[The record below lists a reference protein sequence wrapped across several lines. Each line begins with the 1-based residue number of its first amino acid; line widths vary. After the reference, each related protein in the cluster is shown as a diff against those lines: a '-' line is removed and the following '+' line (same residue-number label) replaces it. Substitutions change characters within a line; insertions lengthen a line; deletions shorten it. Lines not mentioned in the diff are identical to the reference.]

1 MKTLLNIYLLFTMCV
16 SLTFATTA
24 IALIYTRENITVWAV
39 WVMVFFAILTA
50 LICLYFLLTENKK
63 G

>member
-16 SLTFATTA
+16 SLALATTA
-24 IALIYTRENITVWAV
+24 IALIYTHENITVWAA
-39 WVMVFFAILTA
+39 WGMVSFAILTA
-50 LICLYFLLTENKK
+50 FICLYFLLSENKK

>member
-1 MKTLLNIYLLFTMCV
+1 MCV